1 MQGKGQFLRAR
12 LSLDDFLTKGMKAAF
27 PNALTLGNLISG
39 AIAFLCLSY
48 GQSDLAVWLV
58 GVSLLADFFDGALA
72 RRLGVS
78 SPLGK
83 ELDSLA
89 DVVSFGIVPGMI
101 FYGLISASLSRG
113 AWPEGLHIHALPAFV
128 LSAFAA
134 LRLGKFNLDERQQH
148 GFIGLPTPSVT
159 LFSVGLL
166 LAYEKGILEA
176 WFNPWV
182 LYALVAVLCWL
193 MHAPVPMFSLKFK
206 SAGWVGNEIKYIF
219 VLVSLVLLFLFKGV
233 AFAGIISM
241 YVGLS
246 VGLYLWKRKNSI

>member
-1 MQGKGQFLRAR
+1 
-12 LSLDDFLTKGMKAAF
+12 MKAAF
-27 PNALTLGNLISG
+27 PNALTLGNLVSG

-48 GQSDLAVWLV
+48 GQSHLAVWLV
-58 GVSLLADFFDGALA
+58 GISVLADFLDGALA

-101 FYGLISASLSRG
+101 FYGLISASLSG
-113 AWPEGLHIHALPAFV
+113 GEWPQGLQIQALPAFL

-166 LAYEKGILEA
+166 LSYEKGILEL

-182 LYALVAVLCWL
+182 LYALVALLSWL
-193 MHAPVPMFSLKFK
+193 MHAPIPMFSLKFK
-206 SAGWVGNEIKYIF
+206 SGGWAGNEIKYIF
-219 VLVSLVLLFLFKGV
+219 VGASLALLFLFQGV
-233 AFAGIISM
+233 AFAGIILM
-241 YVGLS
+241 YVCLS
-246 VGLYLWKRKNSI
+246 VGLYLWKRK